1 MSETETGRLVL
12 SEQPRITNASVAH
25 AWDLPEGTF
34 GAAYAQF
41 MGSRNFQADERPPV
55 RFIDDPELAYVVAR
69 AREVHDF
76 WHVLFNCP
84 TSVFG
89 ETALKALEFVQ
100 TGMPMTGLAVVAGVS
115 RMKRTDRDRLVKE
128 YLPWAV
134 RAGARSADLMCIYY
148 EKHFDEDL
156 EELRAR
162 WRITMAPPI

>member
-1 MSETETGRLVL
+1 
-12 SEQPRITNASVAH
+12 
-25 AWDLPEGTF
+25 
-34 GAAYAQF
+34 
-41 MGSRNFQADERPPV
+41 
-55 RFIDDPELAYVVAR
+55 LAYVVAR

-100 TGMPMTGLAVVAGVS
+100 TGMPMTGLAVVAGVG
-115 RMKRTDRDRLVKE
+115 RMKKGDRDRLVKE

-148 EKHFDEDL
+148 EKHFDQDL

-162 WRITMAPPI
+162 WRITVAPI